1 MITACEHSN
10 GHYWAVFILLDEVVQ
25 SECVN
30 VILGDSNLGKGS
42 VYFAVREVVLSECV
56 NIILVVPTYANAC
69 GQSFAKLLV
78 TAG

>member
-1 MITACEHSN
+1 MSKCHTS
-10 GHYWAVFILLDEVVQ
+10 
-25 SECVN
+25 
-30 VILGDSNLGKGS
+30 DSNLGKGS

-78 TAG
+78 AAG